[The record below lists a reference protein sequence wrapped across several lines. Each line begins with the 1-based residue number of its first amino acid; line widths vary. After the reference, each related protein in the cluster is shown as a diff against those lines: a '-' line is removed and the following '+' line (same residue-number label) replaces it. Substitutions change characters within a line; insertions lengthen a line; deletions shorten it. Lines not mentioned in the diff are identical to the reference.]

1 MKSIKVGDLAR
12 LADSR
17 INLRAIN
24 PSKIFDDSI
33 PLDYHDPDTTLGISE
48 QLYTARGSQ
57 GLGVPKKDDRFGV
70 DPANYDE
77 VLQVV
82 TSLNI
87 TQNIT
92 QIAYEKRPLW
102 TGSGLPNF
110 IDDLHWGFTSLPIY
124 T

>member
-1 MKSIKVGDLAR
+1 MAR
-12 LADSR
+12 LADSH

-57 GLGVPKKDDRFGV
+57 GLGLPKTDDRFGV

-77 VLQVV
+77 VLQIV
-82 TSLNI
+82 TS
-87 TQNIT
+87 QNSLP

-102 TGSGLPNF
+102 TGTEKQNF
-110 IDDLHWGFTSLPIY
+110 ATDYDWGFISLPIY